1 MRDPSFDLVVSELGS
16 CRVRDGRVEPLN
28 GQAEAADFSVAT
40 DRHGLLAL
48 AGGVSPLKLMLN
60 GRIRVRGSRRH
71 VSKLRTLADSRFA
84 GDAMLRMLVQRIDP
98 QRTRGHVFVIAV
110 HVDDRS
116 WFVHVNDGAV
126 SVTRDTSS
134 ADAHVRLAAGEL
146 RRMVAGDIDLDP
158 RSVEGLAH
166 AANLL
171 VRWIRADED
180 ELRREERQ
188 RLVQANR
195 DWAESDFGRAYA
207 QWEREAWNV
216 LDIDLTKDKQHW
228 LAAPG
233 AAQHELIERVGAMA
247 ATSVAVRHVAFFDRF
262 AAEVLALDAD
272 DVRGRM
278 RELGDRGDPLA
289 EGASLLEH
297 LEARDLYPGLREGLR
312 LIARDEQRELAFR
325 DARPRG

>member
-1 MRDPSFDLVVSELGS
+1 MRDASFDLVVSDLGA
-16 CRVRDGRVEPLN
+16 CRVRDGRVEPPN
-28 GQAEAADFSVAT
+28 GQREAVDFSVAT
-40 DRHGLLAL
+40 DRDGLLAL
-48 AGGVSPLKLMLN
+48 AVGVSPLKLMLS

-71 VSKLRTLADSRFA
+71 VSKLRALADA
-84 GDAMLRMLVQRIDP
+84 GLADDALLRMLVQRIDP
-98 QRTRGHVFVIAV
+98 RRTRGHAFVTAV

-116 WFVHVNDGAV
+116 WFVHVSDGAV
-126 SVTRDTSS
+126 SMTGDTSD
-134 ADAHVRLAAGEL
+134 ADAHVRLSADEL
-146 RRMVAGDIDLDP
+146 RRMVAGDLDLDP
-158 RSVEGLAH
+158 RSVDGKAS
-166 AANLL
+166 AASLL
-171 VRWIRADED
+171 IRWIRADED

-195 DWAESDFGRAYA
+195 DWAASDFGQAYA
-207 QWEREAWNV
+207 QWESESWNA
-216 LDIDLTKDKQHW
+216 LDIDLTHDKQHW

-233 AAQHELIERVGAMA
+233 AAQHELIERIGAIA
-247 ATSVAVRHVAFFDRF
+247 ATSVAVRHIAFLDRF
-262 AAEVLALDAD
+262 AAEVLALEAD

-297 LEARDLYPGLREGLR
+297 LEAHDLYPGLREGLR